1 MGLKERRQKWM
12 NDNRDNHKNKIRL
25 FHDQNVAREHH
36 WQKRVGKD
44 RLKGY
49 GMNKRLSVRQIPREH
64 SHVSLATW
72 QWSSINVPRLSTHEV
87 WSLHEAPVVLTK
99 RILEV
104 LSSGNPLIAWY
115 YSTNNTSNQ
124 FLSHLKPFLT
134 SYLSH
139 CTPVVHFN

>member
-1 MGLKERRQKWM
+1 MECSRWGWRNEDKNEWMITEITIKTKSDYFMTRMSPENTMAPLAQKG
-12 NDNRDNHKNKIRL
+12 I
-25 FHDQNVAREHH
+25 
-36 WQKRVGKD
+36 
-44 RLKGY
+44 
-49 GMNKRLSVRQIPREH
+49 SVRQIPREH

-72 QWSSINVPRLSTHEV
+72 QWSCINVPRLSTHEV

-124 FLSHLKPFLT
+124 FLSHPGLNFFKPFLT